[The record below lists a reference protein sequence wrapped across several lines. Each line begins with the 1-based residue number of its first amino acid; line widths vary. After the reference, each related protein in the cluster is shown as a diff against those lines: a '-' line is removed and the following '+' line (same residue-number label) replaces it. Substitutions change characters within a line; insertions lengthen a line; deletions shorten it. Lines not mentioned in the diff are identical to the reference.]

1 MNSLKTSV
9 LAQFGLNM
17 MSFENIGQFSIKF
30 ENKTFKFNMSP
41 RLALQDSIISKSS
54 VFCMSYEVLASYELK
69 YLEFL
74 FVCQFYTVLY
84 SCINYVFS
92 IPFHR
97 FIFIVFLKF

>member
-1 MNSLKTSV
+1 MKFYYFTTLCFALEFINSLKTSV

-41 RLALQDSIISKSS
+41 QLALQDSIISKHSF
-54 VFCMSYEVLASYELK
+54 FCMSYEVLASYELK
-69 YLEFL
+69 FLGFL

-84 SCINYVFS
+84 SCIS
-92 IPFHR
+92 
-97 FIFIVFLKF
+97 